1 MYNKRLLLLGFTII
15 GSGWIYPNQTDV
27 SVSKDAT
34 TLRPLTDTERV
45 VGSTNLLAGTATN
58 TNSQTYLFSELFQA
72 ASVGG
77 SNGAKL
83 NPKALNFIQDYM
95 KENWDELQLVRTTGG
110 PYFNLIEGILT
121 QYDLPK
127 ELKYLAV
134 IESNLKSSAVSRVG
148 AVGPWQLM
156 PQTARDLGLK
166 VNKNVDERRNYYKST
181 RAAALYLRDLY
192 NQLGDWLLV
201 IAAYNTGT
209 NNVYHAIRRSGSRN
223 FWDLQYYLPA
233 ESRIHVKKFIGTQY
247 VFEGQGSVTT
257 LTRDEATEQLSGS
270 AMYVFHRQLS
280 SQELN
285 NSKTTAVSGK
295 YLSAVIANY
304 TMMDLATFSR
314 YNPDFDKIMA
324 SSNNSYDLKLPA
336 DKMELFAANKYQIL
350 TESMEQLAA
359 GETEAEGQRVA
370 VVTVK

>member
-1 MYNKRLLLLGFTII
+1 MDIPYPRLRFSPGNNYTGDFNRAL
-15 GSGWIYPNQTDV
+15 SD
-27 SVSKDAT
+27 SRA
-34 TLRPLTDTERV
+34 PLIDTER
-45 VGSTNLLAGTATN
+45 LLISNPLAATVSN
-58 TNSQTYLFSELFQA
+58 GNPQQYLSSELFLA
-72 ASVGG
+72 TSIGA
-77 SNGAKL
+77 SNGARL
-83 NPKALNFIQDYM
+83 NPKALNFIQDYV
-95 KENWDELQLVRTTGG
+95 KENWEELQLVRSTGG
-110 PYFNLIEGILT
+110 PYFNVIEGILA

-134 IESNLKSSAVSRVG
+134 IESNLKPSAVSRVG
-148 AVGPWQLM
+148 AAGPWQLM

-181 RAAALYLRDLY
+181 RAAAIYLKDLY

-209 NNVYHAIRRSGSRN
+209 ANVYHAIHRSGSRS

-257 LTRDEATEQLSGS
+257 LTREEATEQLSGS

-280 SQELN
+280 AEELVN
-285 NSKTTAVSGK
+285 AKTAVISGK
-295 YLSAVIANY
+295 YMSSVIARY
-304 TMMDLATFSR
+304 TLMDSSAFNR

-350 TESMEQLAA
+350 TESVEELNSIEIAQTAA
-359 GETEAEGQRVA
+359 QGVA
-370 VVTVK
+370 ITK